1 VRQPLLG
8 LAGLPARLILPR
20 ANGGNG
26 MRLGRRVLL
35 VGLSALVAAC
45 TGVAASPAPR
55 ATPAHAAAV
64 PWTATAARA
73 AASPSTA
80 AAAPQCTGADVLLS
94 GLAFAGYG
102 AGTAYYAGTA
112 TASTSCELPATTSA
126 VLVDASGARIATRPG
141 SPSGGVT
148 AARGERLAVT
158 LAVAP
163 PCGLPSEPRGAQIAL
178 LGGSVVAPPI
188 AADGQPHGKPCGAP
202 TSTVTFTGA
211 AATASA
217 TPAPQID
224 AAITASG
231 PATPGTAYSYTVT
244 LTNTSS
250 SAWSLDPCPA
260 YDEGVKIPAGYSE
273 SHLLNCAAATP
284 LAAGASE
291 TFAMSLSIPADAPAG
306 QSLLTWS
313 IEGEGSGANAPIT
326 IN

>member
-8 LAGLPARLILPR
+8 RAGPPARLILAR
-20 ANGGNG
+20 VNGGKG
-26 MRLGRRVLL
+26 MRLDRRVLS

-55 ATPAHAAAV
+55 ATPARPAAV

-73 AASPSTA
+73 AAAPSTA
-80 AAAPQCTGADVLLS
+80 AAPPCASADVALS
-94 GLAFAGYG
+94 DLAFAGYA

-112 TASTSCELPATTSA
+112 TAGAACQLPATTSA
-126 VLVDASGARIATRPG
+126 VLLDAAGATIPTKGHAAG
-141 SPSGGVT
+141 GGVT
-148 AARGERLAVT
+148 AARAERLVVT

-163 PCGLPSEPRGAQIAL
+163 PCGLPSEPRRARIAL
-178 LGGSVVAPPI
+178 LGGAVVTVPI
-188 AADGQPHGKPCGAP
+188 AADAQPHGSPCGAP

-211 AATASA
+211 ATAST
-217 TPAPQID
+217 TPVPQID

-244 LTNTSS
+244 LTNTG
-250 SAWSLDPCPA
+250 SAVWTLDPCPA

-284 LAAGASE
+284 LAAGTSE
-291 TFAMSLSIPADAPAG
+291 TFAMSLSIPADAPSG
-306 QSLLTWS
+306 QSLVTWS
-313 IEGEGSGANAPIT
+313 IEGEGGGANAPIT